1 MKSSESNKVTSN
13 PETTCRQSLYRHKQ
27 IINAGKGGGG
37 RVEGERE
44 REAFDKRVDV
54 SRSGSRK
61 TFRESKTIR
70 KELCHVAEIP
80 G

>member
-1 MKSSESNKVTSN
+1 MQAVFVSAQTDYKCWE
-13 PETTCRQSLYRHKQ
+13 
-27 IINAGKGGGG
+27 GGGG

-70 KELCHVAEIP
+70 KELCRVAEIP